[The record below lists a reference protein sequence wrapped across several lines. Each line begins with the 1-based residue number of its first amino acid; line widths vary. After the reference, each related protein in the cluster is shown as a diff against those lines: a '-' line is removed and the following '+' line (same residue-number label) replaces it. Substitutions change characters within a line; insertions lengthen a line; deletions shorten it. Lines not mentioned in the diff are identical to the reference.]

1 MLKKNH
7 SKSLQNEEKEKR
19 AAELVIANTELE
31 FQNEEKK
38 KRAAEL
44 VIANTE
50 LNFQNNEKEKRA
62 AELVIANK
70 ELVFQNGEKEKRAAE
85 LAIAN
90 KELVFQNG
98 EKEKRA
104 AELVIAN
111 KELVFQNGEKEK
123 RAAELAIANKELVF
137 QNGEKEKRAAE
148 LVIANKELV
157 FQNGEKEKRATELN
171 TLAFYDKLTG
181 LPNRRLFLDRLQ
193 NTLISRATH
202 QGAILFIDLDRFKYL
217 NDTLGHSYGDLLLQ
231 QVAQRLKSCIRKGD
245 TPARLGGDEFLVL
258 LKNLDQDPLK
268 AAMETKT
275 IGNNIIAILN
285 QSYLLGTHE
294 YFNSVSIGAV
304 IFDHNSKSAEELLK
318 QADIAMYKVKKATS
332 GNILFFDSEMQ
343 NALISQASVEADL
356 RKALENHEF
365 ELYYQIQMDS
375 SQHPS
380 GAEALI
386 RWIHPKLGVV
396 QPDQFI
402 PTAEESGLITPISQ
416 WVLEAACAQLK
427 AWEGNAL
434 TSELTMAINI
444 SAKQFHQ
451 TDFVTKLQ
459 SSVQQ
464 AAINP
469 ARLVLEITES
479 LLLENIEKAIENMA
493 KLKKFGVQFALD
505 DFGTGYSS
513 FQYLRRLPIDELK
526 IDRSF
531 IRFIAS
537 DSRDKAIVAAII
549 SMVHSLKL
557 SVNAEGVETE
567 EQRQF
572 LLSKNCTHYQGYLYS
587 MPVPIKQ
594 FEALLKQR

>member
-1 MLKKNH
+1 MKIMFEPLLAIREFFFH
-7 SKSLQNEEKEKR
+7 NEEKDK
-19 AAELVIANTELE
+19 L
-31 FQNEEKK
+31 
-38 KRAAEL
+38 
-44 VIANTE
+44 
-50 LNFQNNEKEKRA
+50 A

-70 ELVFQNGEKEKRAAE
+70 ELLFQNQEKEKRAAE
-85 LAIAN
+85 LGIAN
-90 KELVFQNG
+90 KELLFQNQ

-104 AELVIAN
+104 AELDIAN
-111 KELVFQNGEKEK
+111 KELLFQNQEKEK
-123 RAAELAIANKELVF
+123 RAAELGIANKELLF
-137 QNGEKEKRAAE
+137 QNQEKEKLAA
-148 LVIANKELV
+148 
-157 FQNGEKEKRATELN
+157 ELN
-171 TLAFYDKLTG
+171 TLAFYDKLTE

-193 NTLISRATH
+193 NTLVSRATH

-245 TPARLGGDEFLVL
+245 TTARLGGDEFLVL

-294 YFNSVSIGAV
+294 YFISVSIGAV
-304 IFDHNSKSAEELLK
+304 IFDHNSSSAEELLK
-318 QADIAMYKVKKATS
+318 QADIAMYKVKKATG
-332 GNILFFDSEMQ
+332 GNMLFFDSEMQ
-343 NALISQASVEADL
+343 NALIRQASVEIDL

-365 ELYYQIQMDS
+365 QLYYQIQMDG

-402 PTAEESGLITPISQ
+402 PMAEESGLIAPISQ
-416 WVLEAACAQLK
+416 WVLEAACTRLK

-434 TSELTMAINI
+434 TSELTLAINI

-451 TDFVTKLQ
+451 TDFVTKVQ
-459 SSVQQ
+459 SCVQRT
-464 AAINP
+464 AINP

-479 LLLENIEKAIENMA
+479 LLLENIEKAIVSMNE
-493 KLKKFGVQFALD
+493 LKKIGVQFALD

-587 MPVPIKQ
+587 KPVPIKS
-594 FEALLKQR
+594 FEALLKQGLNKLLVSHDETEIN